1 VSKAAD
7 CVVPLSSKKKKKE
20 RKENPKAEVHLF
32 TFSCEHFVTYKFF
45 MWAWIRFVLISTVI
59 SVNLLVLSTNMD
71 RWVHAL
77 V

>member
-1 VSKAAD
+1 
-7 CVVPLSSKKKKKE
+7 
-20 RKENPKAEVHLF
+20 
-32 TFSCEHFVTYKFF
+32 VTYKFF
-45 MWAWIRFVLISTVI
+45 MWACIRFVLISTVI